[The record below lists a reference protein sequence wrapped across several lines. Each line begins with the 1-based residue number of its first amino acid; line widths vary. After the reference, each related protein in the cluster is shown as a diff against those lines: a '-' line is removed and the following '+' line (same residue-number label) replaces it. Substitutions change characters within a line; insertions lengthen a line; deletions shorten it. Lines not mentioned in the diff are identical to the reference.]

1 VALIAYNVLPD
12 ITYQMGIV
20 VYAVTSILNASS
32 VVMQILALFVR
43 LVIALQHAIPVFLV
57 ISNLMLAL

>member
-12 ITYQMGIV
+12 ITYQMAIV
-20 VYAVTSILNASS
+20 VYAVMSILNAIS